1 MLLVPPSPKGVFR
14 NTPIME
20 EDFFKMLINVLNFE
34 VCDATEDPMSS
45 FAGYK
50 NKSSALKNAR

>member
-1 MLLVPPSPKGVFR
+1 
-14 NTPIME
+14 ME

-34 VCDATEDPMSS
+34 VCDATEDPMYS

-50 NKSSALKNAR
+50 NKSSELRNAR